1 MAAIAKAGKPSL
13 STATPG
19 FEHSVNGLKAGEPI
33 AAGDA
38 CYISNANGR
47 VYRSSGAAANA
58 AAKVRGYAQADASV
72 GEAVSIYHGIAMRYS
87 SGLALG
93 SDVYLSGTVP
103 GGLDDAPSTGGVAA
117 IGFTI
122 DDMRIFLAR
131 SAY

>member
-1 MAAIAKAGKPSL
+1 MSAIAKAGKPAL
-13 STATPG
+13 ATAVPG
-19 FEHSVNGLKAGEPI
+19 FEHSVNGLKSGEPI

-47 VYRSSGAAANA
+47 VYRSSGAAVAA

-72 GEAVSIYHGIAMRYS
+72 GEPVSLYHGIAMRYGA
-87 SGLALG
+87 GLAPG
-93 SDVYLSGTVP
+93 VDVYLSGTVP
-103 GGLDDAPSTGGVAA
+103 GGLDDAPSTGGTAA

-122 DDMRIFLAR
+122 DDTRVFLAR